1 VKFFER
7 CGYSGVLSYLII
19 YLSFSRS
26 SRIPTAKSAIVLHA
40 SFKSD
45 EVHSWNTVTVQIRM
59 TMHIKLSIAK
69 PLTPCYP
76 LLPILKDMSRC
87 SIHSTCSSWHT
98 YPNSFSPLHMLFSPR
113 HIVTLISILHSI
125 LPLSTYVYIRDLSLP
140 LKIRARGEKSDT
152 LVHDRLA
159 DPQVV
164 VDPLLDARG
173 FGKLVGL
180 DAGTV
185 SD

>member
-1 VKFFER
+1 
-7 CGYSGVLSYLII
+7 
-19 YLSFSRS
+19 
-26 SRIPTAKSAIVLHA
+26 
-40 SFKSD
+40 
-45 EVHSWNTVTVQIRM
+45 
-59 TMHIKLSIAK
+59 
-69 PLTPCYP
+69 
-76 LLPILKDMSRC
+76 
-87 SIHSTCSSWHT
+87 
-98 YPNSFSPLHMLFSPR
+98 MLFSPR